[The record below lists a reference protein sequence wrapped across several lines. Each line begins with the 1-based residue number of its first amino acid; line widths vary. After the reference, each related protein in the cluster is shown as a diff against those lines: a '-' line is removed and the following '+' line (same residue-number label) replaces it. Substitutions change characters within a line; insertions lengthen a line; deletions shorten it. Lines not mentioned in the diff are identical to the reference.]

1 MKRSVLTPSLYN
13 PTPNPNPDPNPNGY
27 QVADDV
33 DDPTMD
39 WAAYTDSFTKEMHVR
54 PTIQAHPDPLTL
66 TLTLTPTL
74 TP

>member
-1 MKRSVLTPSLYN
+1 M
-13 PTPNPNPDPNPNGY
+13 NPNAY
-27 QVADDV
+27 QVSDDV

-66 TLTLTPTL
+66 TLTLAL
-74 TP
+74 